1 MGRELFDYAFKI
13 YCERW
18 KFKHPTPADFF
29 RTMEDASG
37 VDLDW
42 FWRGWFYSTDFVDVS
57 LDDVKHFQLNTNNPE
72 VEKAAQKQ
80 ADEQKQQFIGDTR
93 NKTSIQQTVNE
104 RDPNIDDFYAKR
116 NIYEVDRLDR
126 EEYEAFQKNLTA
138 SQKKLLESNKH
149 FYELSFT
156 NKGGLVT
163 PLIIQ
168 ATFVDGTTEVIR
180 IPAEIWRMDQVTITK
195 VFIFDKEVKSF
206 LLDPFLEMADCDVDN
221 NSFPSQS
228 TPTRFQLFQQKQSNE
243 NPMQRQKRL
252 ESGN

>member
-1 MGRELFDYAFKI
+1 
-13 YCERW
+13 
-18 KFKHPTPADFF
+18 
-29 RTMEDASG
+29 
-37 VDLDW
+37 
-42 FWRGWFYSTDFVDVS
+42 VDVS

-126 EEYEAFQKNLTA
+126 EEYEAFQKNLTP

-180 IPAEIWRMDQVTITK
+180 IPAEIWRMDQETITK

-221 NSFPSQS
+221 NSFPPQS
-228 TPTRFQLFQQKQSNE
+228 TPTRYQLFQQKQSSE